1 MGEECV
7 YLQSYRPTKADLSDM
22 VGKLQER
29 LGKQPYELLEAKH
42 VNCFYDEE
50 RAEVQLYKFDNQGN
64 RYQYPLNA
72 ATSWIR
78 PLPGNPYMTGTDDSG
93 FSSAQIALP
102 GFHPSG
108 IATPVMADNKS
119 LGYPLA
125 GGWLPTI
132 NDLGQSQVENAN
144 ATEHIRSGSE
154 GQIPSLQ
161 ELRQLSSAQAF
172 GSSNNYQWTPPTPST
187 QASQKATA
195 ESFALPPEVMNL
207 LRDVIITQAKIAGI
221 ASVVADY
228 LTWARKASKSDSTE
242 LLQVLEGRVREIHTL
257 AKTNDLD
264 VMSIISDPTN
274 RLDWALRTCL
284 GDLGEEVSRTT
295 SELDRFFRNRY
306 SVEKTL
312 HDQYRPSS
320 REGPPRTPTNAAI
333 VHEAQLDAWKQGF

>member
-1 MGEECV
+1 MEPRGA
-7 YLQSYRPTKADLSDM
+7 SR
-22 VGKLQER
+22 
-29 LGKQPYELLEAKH
+29 H
-42 VNCFYDEE
+42 
-50 RAEVQLYKFDNQGN
+50 
-64 RYQYPLNA
+64 
-72 ATSWIR
+72 
-78 PLPGNPYMTGTDDSG
+78 
-93 FSSAQIALP
+93 
-102 GFHPSG
+102 
-108 IATPVMADNKS
+108 MACKS
-119 LGYPLA
+119 CR
-125 GGWLPTI
+125 
-132 NDLGQSQVENAN
+132 DRKVENAN